1 MKAAVLSPSSRSAS
15 VFPQV
20 FDLGLERMR
29 ELGLEPVEYPTTRAP
44 VASPA
49 ERARDIVAAFA
60 DPSIEAIVAAIGGD
74 DQLKVLPHLD
84 AEVLR
89 AGPKPFF
96 GYSDNTNL
104 HIYLWNLGVP
114 SVHGGSVMVELG
126 RPSGMH
132 PLFRESFERALR
144 GGEWELPQPETFTDE
159 PGSSWLDFDRDAKP
173 AMRPAEPWSWHGPSR
188 RVSGRTWGG
197 NLEILDF
204 HLRANRWL
212 QPNEAYAGCIFLAE
226 TSEELPDA
234 DYVYRVLMCMGE
246 RGLLQQFAGVLW
258 ARPKA
263 WSFEHEN
270 TIEQRDEHTAAQREA
285 VLRAFG
291 EYAPETPLVF
301 GVDFGHTDPQLCL
314 PYGGQVEVDPAARR
328 ITVAY

>member
-1 MKAAVLSPSSRSAS
+1 M
-15 VFPQV
+15 FPQV

-29 ELGLEPVEYPTTRAP
+29 ELGLEPVEFPTTRAP
-44 VASPA
+44 VASPE

-84 AEVLR
+84 ADVLR
-89 AGPKPFF
+89 ANPKPFF

-104 HIYLWNLGVP
+104 HIYLWNLAVQ
-114 SVHGGSVMVELG
+114 SVHGGSVMVELA

-132 PLFRESFERALR
+132 PLTRESWERALR
-144 GGEWELPQPETFTDE
+144 GGEWELSQPEEYTDE
-159 PGSSWLDFDRDAKP
+159 PASDWRDFDPSASP
-173 AMRPAEPWSWHGPSR
+173 QMRPAEPWSWHGASR
-188 RVSGRTWGG
+188 SVTGRTWGG

-204 HLRANRWL
+204 HLRAARWM
-212 QPNEAYAGCIFLAE
+212 QPNDAYAGCVFLAE

-263 WSFEHEN
+263 WTFGREN
-270 TIEQRDEHTAAQREA
+270 TLEERDAYVEAQREA
-285 VLRAFG
+285 VLRAFA
-291 EYAPETPLVF
+291 EYAPDTPLVF
-301 GVDFGHTDPQLCL
+301 GVDFGHTDPQLLL
-314 PYGGQVEVDPAARR
+314 PYGGDATLDFGTRR
-328 ITVAY
+328 IVVRYAGV

>member
-1 MKAAVLSPSSRSAS
+1 MKVAVLSPSAQSAS
-15 VFPQV
+15 LFPQV

-29 ELGLEPVEYPTTRAP
+29 ELGLEPVEFPTTRAS

-84 AEVLR
+84 ADVLR
-89 AGPKPFF
+89 ANPKPFF

-104 HIYLWNLGVP
+104 HIYLWNLGIP
-114 SVHGGSVMVELG
+114 SVHGGSVMVQFG

-132 PLFRESFERALR
+132 ALFRESFERALL
-144 GGEWELPQPETFTDE
+144 GGEWELPQPEEYGDE
-159 PGSSWLDFDRDAKP
+159 EASSWLDFDPNAIP
-173 AMRPAEPWSWHGPSR
+173 PMRPAEPWSWHGAPGS
-188 RVSGRTWGG
+188 VTGRTWGG

-204 HLRANRWL
+204 HLRAARWL
-212 QPNEAYAGCIFLAE
+212 QPNETYAGCVFLAE

-263 WSFEHEN
+263 TRFSAPRTLEE
-270 TIEQRDEHTAAQREA
+270 RDAYVAAQREA
-285 VLRAFG
+285 VLRALG
-291 EYAPETPLVF
+291 EYAPDTPIVF
-301 GVDFGHTDPQLCL
+301 GVDFGHTDPQLVL
-314 PYGGQVEVDPAARR
+314 PYGGVVTLDGAARR
-328 ITVAY
+328 ITVDY

>member
-1 MKAAVLSPSSRSAS
+1 MKVAVLSPSSPSAS

-29 ELGLEPVEYPTTRAP
+29 ELGLDPVEFPTTRAP
-44 VASPA
+44 SASPE

-60 DPSIEAIVAAIGGD
+60 DPSIEAVIAAIGGD

-84 AEVLR
+84 PEVLR
-89 AGPKPFF
+89 ANPKPFF

-114 SVHGGSVMVELG
+114 SMHGGSVMVELG
-126 RPSGMH
+126 RPSGMN

-144 GGEWELPQPETFTDE
+144 GGEWELPEPEDYTDE
-159 PGSSWLDFDRDAKP
+159 PGSSWLEFDREAVP
-173 AMRPAEPWSWHGPSR
+173 VMQAAAPWSWHGAAR
-188 RVSGRTWGG
+188 AVEGKTWGG

-204 HLRANRWL
+204 HLRAARWM
-212 QPNEAYAGCIFLAE
+212 QPNEAYAGCVFLAE
-226 TSEELPDA
+226 TSEEMPDSE
-234 DYVYRVLMCMGE
+234 YVYRVLMCMGE
-246 RGLLQQFAGVLW
+246 RGLLQQFAAVLW

-263 WSFEHEN
+263 WNFERRN
-270 TIEQRDEHTAAQREA
+270 NGEQKKAYIDAQHEA
-285 VLRAFG
+285 VLAAFE
-291 EYAPETPLVF
+291 EYHPGVPLVF
-301 GVDFGHTDPQLCL
+301 GVDFGHTDPQYVL
-314 PYGGQVEVDPAARR
+314 PYGGRIELDSVHRR